1 MLFCNVII
9 CIGVCVFGDF
19 ESFCFLYLDGNRLV
33 EFGIGSFWGFVN
45 LQYFIF
51 SGNQLGCIV
60 LGVFDD
66 FFESLE
72 DLDLF
77 YNNFWQV
84 FWVGI
89 GVMFVLYIFNLD
101 YNFIDVLFLGV
112 FVQFGQFFCLDF
124 IFNCLVMLVLDLFF
138 FCGCDVEVFF
148 VFLVLSF
155 SGNFLYC
162 NCELLWLWWLV
173 WLDDLEICVFLFG
186 LVGCYFWVVFEGE
199 FFCELFFIVCYM
211 QCFWVLEGQQVI
223 LWCWVLGDFM
233 FIMYW
238 VGFDDWLVGNF
249 F

>member
-77 YNNFWQV
+77 YNNLEVLLWEV
-84 FWVGI
+84 VGQM
-89 GVMFVLYIFNLD
+89 VNLNIFMLD
-101 YNFIDVLFLGV
+101 YNFIDYIVEGI
-112 FVQFGQFFCLDF
+112 FVQFYKLVCLDM
-124 IFNCLVMLVLDLFF
+124 IFNCLYKFLFDGFFLRLQGIGFKLFMLLIV
-138 FCGCDVEVFF
+138 
-148 VFLVLSF
+148 SF
-155 SGNFLYC
+155 GGNFLYC
-162 NCELLWLWWLV
+162 NCELFWLWWLMCE
-173 WLDDLEICVFLFG
+173 DDLEICVMFEYFID
-186 LVGCYFWVVFEGE
+186 CYFWFIFEEE
-199 FFCELFFIVCYM
+199 FLCEFLLIMWQVGG
-211 QCFWVLEGQQVI
+211 WVLVVEGQVVS
-223 LWCWVLGDFM
+223 LCC
-233 FIMYW
+233 
-238 VGFDDWLVGNF
+238 
-249 F
+249 